1 MMLSHN
7 SMIQTTTFPNGTP
20 EERIRF
26 LDVIQSA
33 LSVRRHIDLFHWLQ
47 GDFQHF
53 LPHEIMLAA
62 WGDIKLGLLSVDV
75 ISPLPHM
82 RTGPVIERD
91 ITPFVRQLFSQWK
104 DNGGAPVHVIEPD
117 GFSIAGTDP
126 ACTISDTFM
135 RMHAAIAHG
144 IRDERGQHY
153 CLYTVFSPQ
162 SAFPESATKYMDMLL
177 PQIDMALRRVSH
189 LPNQRQE
196 SILDHAAEPPQDFGL
211 SEREG
216 EIMHWVRTGK
226 TNDEI
231 GMILGISTNTV
242 KNHLQR
248 IFKKLD
254 VANRAQA
261 VAKLEVPRQLQ
272 PDR

>member
-1 MMLSHN
+1 MTR
-7 SMIQTTTFPNGTP
+7 TTNFPDGPP
-20 EERIRF
+20 EERIRI

-33 LSVRRHIDLFHWLQ
+33 LSVRKHIDLFHWLQ

-62 WGDIKLGLLSVDV
+62 WGDLKLGLLSVDV

-91 ITPFVRQLFSQWK
+91 ITPFVQRLFNQWK
-104 DNGGAPVHVIEPD
+104 NNDDTPVQVMEPD
-117 GFSIAGTDP
+117 GFSIAGTNP
-126 ACTISDTFM
+126 NCTISDTFM

-162 SAFPESATKYMDMLL
+162 PAFPHSANTYMDMLL
-177 PQIDMALRRVSH
+177 PQIDTALRRVSH
-189 LPNQRQE
+189 LPNQRQDNN
-196 SILDHAAEPPQDFGL
+196 SDHAIEPLQDFGL
-211 SEREG
+211 SERES
-216 EIMHWVRTGK
+216 EIMHWVRSGK

-248 IFKKLD
+248 IFRKLD

-261 VAKLEVPRQLQ
+261 VAKLETPRQFQL
-272 PDR
+272 DR